1 MQCSSYVCRQAN
13 GLPTDFHRDAQ
24 TINYSDT
31 ITQYIAVVNML
42 FSVCE
47 VGAGDEQEARDKA
60 DMYLKNFNSIPI
72 PDEYEVEC
80 LDEE

>member
-1 MQCSSYVCRQAN
+1 MQKSIVLKIGKLLIY
-13 GLPTDFHRDAQ
+13 
-24 TINYSDT
+24 
-31 ITQYIAVVNML
+31 
-42 FSVCE
+42 FSEIYE
-47 VGAGDEQEARDKA
+47 VDAGDEQEARDKA

>member
-1 MQCSSYVCRQAN
+1 M
-13 GLPTDFHRDAQ
+13 
-24 TINYSDT
+24 TIH
-31 ITQYIAVVNML
+31 
-42 FSVCE
+42 FSEIYE
-47 VGAGDEQEARDKA
+47 VDAGDEQEARDKA

>member
-1 MQCSSYVCRQAN
+1 MKRYRV
-13 GLPTDFHRDAQ
+13 
-24 TINYSDT
+24 TIY
-31 ITQYIAVVNML
+31 
-42 FSVCE
+42 FSEIYE
-47 VGAGDEQEARDKA
+47 VDAGDEQEARDKA

>member
-1 MQCSSYVCRQAN
+1 MQKSIVLKI
-13 GLPTDFHRDAQ
+13 GKLL
-24 TINYSDT
+24 INISEIY
-31 ITQYIAVVNML
+31 
-42 FSVCE
+42 E
-47 VGAGDEQEARDKA
+47 VDAGDEQEARDKA